1 MSHMLFLL
9 TIFTVCYS
17 HSWPHCVD
25 YRGNL
30 EDFEPD
36 QCLGNPRPLPGN
48 RNVNDNSFGQD
59 IGMDFRPQNGGAR
72 CQGDAASATPV
83 VTYEAG
89 RTYTLAWP
97 PKNHVAADCTNPF
110 IPDNFLRLY
119 MAPYTGTD
127 PDQDT
132 FKQNQVP
139 ASFSND
145 PHVSGT
151 IDMKGFQNCP
161 KFCENTDKALCTGTI
176 TIPADANLGDYT
188 LQWYWAFNSEIDLYA
203 TCWEAEIVANTGGGG
218 GSTPTTPPAITNAP
232 VTTTTTTFAPY
243 SNCCDATEIVAPGTG
258 EVITISPVKEGE
270 YEWFDCPDGFTGQI
284 KMYCM
289 PNDVTP
295 TPRLFD
301 GY

>member
-72 CQGDAASATPV
+72 CQGDAATATPV

-89 RTYTLAWP
+89 KTYTLAWP
-97 PKNHVAADCTNPF
+97 PKNHVAAECTNSF

-145 PHVSGT
+145 PHVSGQV
-151 IDMKGFQNCP
+151 DFKGFQNCP

-176 TIPADANLGDYT
+176 TIPADARGT
-188 LQWYWAFNSEIDLYA
+188 FTFQWYWAFNSPTDLYA
-203 TCWEAEIVANTGGGG
+203 TCFEANVVAPTPG
-218 GSTPTTPPAITNAP
+218 GSNTALPQTTPAATSSTIPPNCN
-232 VTTTTTTFAPY
+232 
-243 SNCCDATEIVAPGTG
+243 NCCLPGEIVAPGTG
-258 EVITISPVKEGE
+258 EMI
-270 YEWFDCPDGFTGQI
+270 
-284 KMYCM
+284 
-289 PNDVTP
+289 
-295 TPRLFD
+295 
-301 GY
+301 